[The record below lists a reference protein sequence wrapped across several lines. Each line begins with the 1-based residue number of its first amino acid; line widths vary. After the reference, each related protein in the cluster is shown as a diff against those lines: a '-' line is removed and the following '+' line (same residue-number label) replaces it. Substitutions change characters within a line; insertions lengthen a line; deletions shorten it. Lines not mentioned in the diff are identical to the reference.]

1 MFNECLIKNLI
12 FVLIMASIK
21 ILLYKSNPKSD
32 GTFPIVLRVIQN
44 RKPLYY
50 QVGYSVKPT
59 DWDAKEA
66 KVKKS
71 YPNSA
76 RLNHLIL
83 TKKTEVS
90 EIMITAEQED
100 RTVSNKLLKKK
111 IRNGNKSSFNSVADE
126 HLSDL
131 LKLKKFNQHSGENP
145 RVNHFKKFLENED
158 ISFQSIDASLLK
170 KYMIYLKSER
180 ELKERSIMNCLIVI
194 RTIFNKA
201 ISEGLVES
209 KYYPFGP
216 GKIQIKFIE
225 SMKVGLN
232 ESEIKQLE
240 DIKLDKIPSQF
251 HARNIWLTS
260 FYLAGI
266 RISDIIKLKW
276 SDINDGRLMYMMG
289 KNGKVVSLKIPD
301 KANSI
306 IELYRKN
313 EKDSVYVFPY
323 LKNEDGK
330 SEKIINTRTR
340 TSNSVI
346 NKQLDKI
353 AKLLKIK
360 KKLTM
365 HISRHTFGQIA
376 GDKIPPQLLQKLYR
390 HSDLKTTIG
399 YQSNFIYKDVDGAL
413 SNVLDF

>member
-1 MFNECLIKNLI
+1 MFNECLIKNDI

-21 ILLYKSNPKSD
+21 ILLYNSNPKSY

-50 QVGYSVKPT
+50 QIGYSVKPS
-59 DWDAKEA
+59 DWDAKA
-66 KVKKS
+66 AVVKKS
-71 YPNSA
+71 YPNAA

-83 TKKTEVS
+83 KRKTEVS
-90 EIMITAEQED
+90 EIMLKAEQEE
-100 RTVSNKLLKKK
+100 RSVSNKLLKKK
-111 IRNGNKSSFNSVADE
+111 IRNGNNSSFNSVADE

-131 LKLKKFNQHSGENP
+131 LKLKKFNQHSGEKP

-158 ISFQSIDASLLK
+158 ISFQSIDSALLK
-170 KYMIYLKSER
+170 KFMIYLKSER
-180 ELKERSIMNCLIVI
+180 HLKERSIMNCLIVI

-201 ISEGLVES
+201 ISEGIVES

-216 GKIQIKFIE
+216 GKIQIKFSE
-225 SMKVGLN
+225 SKKVGLN

-240 DIKLDKIPSQF
+240 DINLDNIPIQF

-276 SDINDGRLMYMMG
+276 CDINDGRLMYVMG
-289 KNGKVVSLKIPD
+289 KNSKVVSLKIPD
-301 KANSI
+301 KATAI

-313 EKDSVYVFPY
+313 ENDSVYVFPY
-323 LKNEDGK
+323 LKNEDDE
-330 SEKIINTRTR
+330 SEKNIHTRTR
-340 TSNSVI
+340 SANSVI
-346 NKQLDKI
+346 NKQLNKI
-353 AKLLKIK
+353 AKVLKTN

-376 GDKIPPQLLQKLYR
+376 CDKIAPQLLQKLYR

-399 YQSNFIYKDVDGAL
+399 YQSNFIHNDVDGAL